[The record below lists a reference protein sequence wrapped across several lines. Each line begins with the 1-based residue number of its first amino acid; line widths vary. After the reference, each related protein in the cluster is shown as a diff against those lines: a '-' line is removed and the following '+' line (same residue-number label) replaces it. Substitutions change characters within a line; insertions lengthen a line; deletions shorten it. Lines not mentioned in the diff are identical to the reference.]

1 MAHRLPELWPK
12 PFAFRPEGWLP
23 DAPGYVEPPA
33 VRPVPS
39 MAATGAASG
48 SDSRRSRDQ
57 GRDRVPRTT
66 HRSRATEPPYRGNRR
81 GGQRTGRR
89 CTRPGDGFEDFGEQL
104 SGVGLVVVGGVI
116 VLTAEDGEELR
127 AGLEEA
133 AAFADGLEV
142 AAVGGAWVVEARIT
156 HSRWLGVGPRRAGTV
171 WEDG

>member
-1 MAHRLPELWPK
+1 MCLAQRTDL
-12 PFAFRPEGWLP
+12 
-23 DAPGYVEPPA
+23 EPLN
-33 VRPVPS
+33 RHI
-39 MAATGAASG
+39 AATGVAANA
-48 SDSRRSRDQ
+48 
-57 GRDRVPRTT
+57 P
-66 HRSRATEPPYRGNRR
+66 
-81 GGQRTGRR
+81 GRR

-156 HSRWLGVGPRRAGTV
+156 PSRLLGGGPRRAGTV

>member
-1 MAHRLPELWPK
+1 MAHRLPELGPK
-12 PFAFRPEGWLP
+12 PFAF
-23 DAPGYVEPPA
+23 
-33 VRPVPS
+33 
-39 MAATGAASG
+39 
-48 SDSRRSRDQ
+48 
-57 GRDRVPRTT
+57 
-66 HRSRATEPPYRGNRR
+66 RGNRR

-142 AAVGGAWVVEARIT
+142 AAVGSAWVVESRIT
-156 HSRWLGVGPRRAGTV
+156 HSRLLGVGPRRAGTV